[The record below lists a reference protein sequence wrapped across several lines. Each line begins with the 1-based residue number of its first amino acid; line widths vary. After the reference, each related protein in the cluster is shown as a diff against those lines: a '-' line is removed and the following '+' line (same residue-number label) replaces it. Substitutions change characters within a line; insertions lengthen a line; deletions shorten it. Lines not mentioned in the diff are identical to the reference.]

1 MATCDY
7 ERILKHVLI
16 QMKRHQLVNKPHLIH
31 IIQQI
36 ENNISRRKANEIIKQ
51 MVLDRKID
59 EHLALSKRQRPYS
72 FYMLGAETSSL
83 KKMTLRL
90 FQVLRQKKELSI
102 TDASRLTGYSQL
114 VVRTLL
120 THLLLEGMV
129 DYRGNLDSPVFY
141 IPWDA
146 K

>member
-1 MATCDY
+1 M
-7 ERILKHVLI
+7 
-16 QMKRHQLVNKPHLIH
+16 
-31 IIQQI
+31 
-36 ENNISRRKANEIIKQ
+36 SRRKANEIIKQ
-51 MVLDRKID
+51 MVLDRKVD
-59 EHLALSKRQRPYS
+59 EHIALSKKQRPYS
-72 FYMLGAETSSL
+72 FYTRGTETSSL
-83 KKMTLRL
+83 KEMTSRL

-114 VVRTLL
+114 AVRTIL